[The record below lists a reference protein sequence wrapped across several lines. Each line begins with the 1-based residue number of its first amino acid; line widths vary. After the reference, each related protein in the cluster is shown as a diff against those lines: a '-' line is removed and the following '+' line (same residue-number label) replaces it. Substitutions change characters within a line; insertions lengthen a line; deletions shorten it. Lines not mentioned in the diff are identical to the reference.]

1 MSITYNGINSDTYG
15 LTVKPE
21 TISIVPERVR
31 TTQEIIGFNGIID
44 YDIDRYAEK
53 QMAFTLQFPYVG
65 NDDYVEKTESI
76 SKWLIADG
84 KNKKLV
90 LSQYPDRYYM
100 AKSVGEIT
108 ATLENGV
115 VYIPCTFI
123 CNPPFPY
130 SVTGSL
136 LDPTWLSHNGGWD
149 TCTWGSTV
157 YQKDL
162 TNGNNY
168 ISFSVETDMTVSP
181 VIYLIG
187 NINYGV
193 TVACGSKSIRIN
205 TSIPYDGVIIDCENE
220 TVKRMSDNSSIISSC
235 LITGGF
241 FDFSSGNYTITL
253 SSLLSGYNATI
264 LVDFRSVLT

>member
-44 YDIDRYAEK
+44 YDIDRFAEK
-53 QMAFTLQFPYVG
+53 QMAFTLQFPYV
-65 NDDYVEKTESI
+65 
-76 SKWLIADG
+76 
-84 KNKKLV
+84 
-90 LSQYPDRYYM
+90 
-100 AKSVGEIT
+100 
-108 ATLENGV
+108 ENGV